1 MHICRTLYKC
11 RNLSVFCLNTL
22 VFYGKTKAA
31 VLTDLQYGIKIP
43 NRL

>member
-22 VFYGKTKAA
+22 VFYSKTKAA
-31 VLTDLQYGIKIP
+31 VLTDLQYDTKSL
-43 NRL
+43 NRF